1 MSRRR
6 AQSRKSARRR
16 SSGAAL
22 QGARPGAEKAKSL
35 SKALGPE
42 GARALK
48 QARDLAAAGDVPQA
62 ATIIRGLAARLAEE
76 GKPVLAARGMA
87 RLARTLY
94 KADRQEAAEQAVREA
109 VDYAKQTGNRQAV
122 KAQLKGL
129 VQRVRGRQGD
139 EVADRLQGVILEGLG
154 ISRLR

>member
-6 AQSRKSARRR
+6 ARSTRR
-16 SSGAAL
+16 SGSGAAL

-35 SKALGPE
+35 AKALGPE
-42 GARALK
+42 GARSLK
-48 QARDLAAAGDVPQA
+48 QARELAAAGNVPQA
-62 ATIIRGLAARLAEE
+62 AEIIRGLAARLAEE
-76 GKPVLAARGMA
+76 GKPALAARGMA

-109 VDYAKQTGNRQAV
+109 VGYAKGTGDRRAL
-122 KAQLKGL
+122 KAQLRGL
-129 VQRVRGRQGD
+129 VQRVRSRKGD

-154 ISRLR
+154 LSKLR